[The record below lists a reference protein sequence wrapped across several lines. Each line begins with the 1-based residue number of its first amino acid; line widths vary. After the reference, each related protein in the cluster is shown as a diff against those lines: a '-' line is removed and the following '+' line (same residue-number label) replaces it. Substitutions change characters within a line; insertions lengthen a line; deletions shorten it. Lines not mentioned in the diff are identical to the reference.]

1 MSIEN
6 TAVAGAEVAV
16 VAAAPFYAKALA
28 AVAGAVIKHPI
39 GAALAGTAI
48 AGAAIYGGYKLSG
61 RPTPSLKF
69 WGKKEPA
76 VQAAE
81 SPVEAVAVVTTK

>member
-1 MSIEN
+1 MTIEN
-6 TAVAGAEVAV
+6 VAVAGAEVAV
-16 VAAAPFYAKALA
+16 VAAAPFYAKALGMIA
-28 AVAGAVIKHPI
+28 AVVIKHPI
-39 GAALAGTAI
+39 GAALAGTAV

-81 SPVEAVAVVTTK
+81 SLVEAVAIVTAK